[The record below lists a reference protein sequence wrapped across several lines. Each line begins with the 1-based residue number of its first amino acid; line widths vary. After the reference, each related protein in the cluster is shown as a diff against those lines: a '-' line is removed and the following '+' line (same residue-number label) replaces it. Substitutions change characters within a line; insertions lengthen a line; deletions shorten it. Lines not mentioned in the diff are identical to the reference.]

1 MLMKEKNILL
11 ANEENRMP
19 YPLETEQE
27 LYRAISS
34 GDQETAQMQ
43 LNQLLSHVYYY
54 AGDDE
59 EFNVRIMEL
68 LIIMIRAAAAGG
80 MEINHALEMSK
91 EYINKL
97 HSMNNNED
105 ITDWL
110 SDNLKVLMNEVFSLE
125 AERHSASMLKAIGYM
140 KRNFARKLSLEEVA
154 DHAGYS
160 PAYFSRIF
168 REDTGMAHSDYLN
181 LLRVEKGKTLLHS
194 TKLKMTEIGAML
206 GFSDQSHF
214 TRTFKKLTGITPDQY
229 RKNS

>member
-1 MLMKEKNILL
+1 
-11 ANEENRMP
+11 
-19 YPLETEQE
+19 
-27 LYRAISS
+27 
-34 GDQETAQMQ
+34 
-43 LNQLLSHVYYY
+43 
-54 AGDDE
+54 
-59 EFNVRIMEL
+59 
-68 LIIMIRAAAAGG
+68 

-97 HSMNNNED
+97 HSMSNNED
-105 ITDWL
+105 ITEWL
-110 SDNLKVLMNEVFSLE
+110 SDNLKLLMNEVFSLE

-168 REDTGMAHSDYLN
+168 REDTGMAYSDYLN

-214 TRTFKKLTGITPDQY
+214 TRTFKKLTGVTPDQY

>member
-1 MLMKEKNILL
+1 MEDNKILL
-11 ANEENRMP
+11 SYEENRTP
-19 YPLETEQE
+19 YPLECEQE

-34 GDQETAQMQ
+34 GDQETAQMR

-54 AGDDE
+54 TADSE

-68 LIIMIRAAAAGG
+68 LIVMIRAAAAGG

-97 HSMNNNED
+97 HSMSSNED
-105 ITDWL
+105 ITEWL
-110 SDNLKVLMNEVFSLE
+110 SDNLKLLMDEVFSLE
-125 AERHSASMLKAIGYM
+125 AERHSATMLKAIGYM
-140 KRNFARKLSLEEVA
+140 KRNYSRKLPLEEVA
-154 DHAGYS
+154 DFAGYS

-168 REDTGMAHSDYLN
+168 REDTGMAYSDYLN
-181 LLRVEKGKTLLHS
+181 ILRVEKGKSLLHS
-194 TKLKMTEIGAML
+194 TKLKMTEISAML

-214 TRTFKKLTGITPDQY
+214 TRTFKKITGVTPDLY